1 MDPLLAFTVFYGG
14 AGFVLLLLVILSRR
28 ARRHGGAFRGG
39 VVGAMYE
46 WQNLDKQNA
55 LDVIVEGRAAETRP
69 EYPDG
74 DLPQL
79 ESPHGQ
85 TRPAKG
91 ARPEDEQG
99 SGAAQQRDAPDERA
113 MASTAPVRR

>member
-1 MDPLLAFTVFYGG
+1 MDSLLAFSLLYGG
-14 AGFVLLLLVILSRR
+14 TIVAFLLIIVLSRR

-46 WQNLDKQNA
+46 WQNRDKQKA
-55 LDVIVEGRAAETRP
+55 LDVIVEGKAAETRP

-79 ESPHGQ
+79 AAPQ
-85 TRPAKG
+85 AK
-91 ARPEDEQG
+91 
-99 SGAAQQRDAPDERA
+99 RDKR
-113 MASTAPVRR
+113 

>member
-1 MDPLLAFTVFYGG
+1 MDAGTIFGLAYGG
-14 AGFVLLLLVILSRR
+14 AAFVFLLLIVLSRR
-28 ARRHGGAFRGG
+28 ARRHGGALRGG

-46 WQNLDKQNA
+46 WQNRDKQRA

-79 ESPHGQ
+79 ENPKG
-85 TRPAKG
+85 RPGKD
-91 ARPEDEQG
+91 RTP
-99 SGAAQQRDAPDERA
+99 SDA
-113 MASTAPVRR
+113 

>member
-1 MDPLLAFTVFYGG
+1 MGADQLITVVWM
-14 AGFVLLLLVILSRR
+14 AGLVVLVLFIVISCR

-46 WQNLDKQNA
+46 MQNQDKQRA
-55 LDVIVEGRAAETRP
+55 LDVIVEGTAAETRP

-79 ESPHGQ
+79 EKPRS
-85 TRPAKG
+85 K
-91 ARPEDEQG
+91 
-99 SGAAQQRDAPDERA
+99 
-113 MASTAPVRR
+113 RRR